1 MNKEKLKLAGH
12 AASAAAHA
20 VLEGER
26 GAVTVLITDSDRCTY
41 VSSSVD
47 DPTELSEYLHAI
59 ADAEAERTRDD
70 DAETVH

>member
-20 VLEGER
+20 VLEGEH
-26 GAVTVLITDSDRCTY
+26 GAITVLITDNSRCTY

-47 DPTELSEYLHAI
+47 DPRELAEYLRAV
-59 ADAEAERTRDD
+59 ADAEAERRDD
-70 DAETVH
+70 NDAETIH

>member
-12 AASAAAHA
+12 AASGAANA
-20 VLEGER
+20 VLAGER
-26 GAVTVLITDSDRCTY
+26 GAVTVLITDNHRCTY

-47 DPTELSEYLHAI
+47 DPQELAAYLRAV
-59 ADAEAERTRDD
+59 ADAEAERARDD

>member
-12 AASAAAHA
+12 AASGAANA

-26 GAVTVLITDSDRCTY
+26 GAVTVLITDDSRHTY

-47 DPTELSEYLHAI
+47 DPRELAKYLRAV
-59 ADAEAERTRDD
+59 ADAEEGQRASNNT
-70 DAETVH
+70 ETVH